1 MALNMAA
8 NGSFCSNGEE
18 GDEGLWKHEMTAGGG
33 RILPTRG
40 GVLPARRVA
49 SSYTEVLSFLHG
61 AFESPTLSE
70 RGRCRGGWVLLSPLM
85 GGDRGCC

>member
-33 RILPTRG
+33 RILPTR
-40 GVLPARRVA
+40 RVA

-61 AFESPTLSE
+61 GFEFPTRSF
-70 RGRCRGGWVLLSPLM
+70 
-85 GGDRGCC
+85 